1 MAYGLFQLAQRR
13 ASGSKP
19 SMVIVRFDKSLP
31 NRHWWDFIDLAP
43 EIVFLPN
50 EKATADDLFP
60 LSGLDVLMY
69 ASAIT
74 SQVESVLQAVQQ
86 VANCITFVSEAIDDG
101 GFCWSRTKGEKL
113 LGERYAVAA

>member
-1 MAYGLFQLAQRR
+1 MAYGLFPLAQRR
-13 ASGSKP
+13 VSGIKP

-31 NRHWWDFIDLAP
+31 KQHWWDFSDTAP

-50 EKATADDLFP
+50 EKPTADDLFP

-74 SQVESVLQAVQQ
+74 SQVESVLQAIQQ
-86 VANCITFVSEAIDDG
+86 VANCITFVSESIDDI
-101 GFCWSRTKGEKL
+101 GFCWHRAHGEKL
-113 LGERYAVAA
+113 LGDRYAVAA